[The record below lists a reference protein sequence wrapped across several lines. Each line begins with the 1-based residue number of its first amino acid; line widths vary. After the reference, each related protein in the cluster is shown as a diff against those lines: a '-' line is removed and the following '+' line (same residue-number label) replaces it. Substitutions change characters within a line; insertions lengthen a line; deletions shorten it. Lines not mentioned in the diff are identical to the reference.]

1 MTPCYLSR
9 HNGRYAPPREAL
21 RAIPGI
27 KLNDV
32 EQSKNRT
39 FCCGGPGG
47 GSVWKEE
54 TQGSRINYTRVDQ
67 LMQAEPET
75 IAVGCPYCM
84 IMMDDAV
91 KGKDLDEQVQVKDLV
106 ELVSES
112 LNDEA
117 VRTEEAE
124 TTH

>member
-1 MTPCYLSR
+1 MSR

-32 EQSKNRT
+32 EQSENRT
-39 FCCGGPGG
+39 FCCGAGG

-67 LMQAEPET
+67 LMQAEPESHCRRLP
-75 IAVGCPYCM
+75 VLHDYDGRCRQR
-84 IMMDDAV
+84 
-91 KGKDLDEQVQVKDLV
+91 KDLDEQVQVKDLV
-106 ELVSES
+106 ETRLRV
-112 LNDEA
+112 
-117 VRTEEAE
+117 TE
-124 TTH
+124 